1 MVPNW
6 LIHRRMVGHG
16 SAVIRH
22 DPNKKVARHMIALA
36 CLEGSWFMHAPQLVV
51 MQYRVGGTQDS
62 YVIVVF
68 PNSYARN
75 RMKQGTVIV
84 RKQTRTGFPGLRD
97 GTPKSERTSERR
109 LTQQLIRLSR
119 SPLSSFPSH
128 GLPCSTSLPS
138 SSKNNGAF
146 LSKQIKNSFLSA

>member
-1 MVPNW
+1 
-6 LIHRRMVGHG
+6 MVGHG

-22 DPNKKVARHMIALA
+22 DPNKKVAHHMIALA
-36 CLEGSWFMHAPQLVV
+36 CSERSWFMHAPQLVV
-51 MQYRVGGTQDS
+51 IQYRVGGTKDS
-62 YVIVVF
+62 NGSPVIVVF

-97 GTPKSERTSERR
+97 GTPKSERTSECR

-138 SSKNNGAF
+138 SSENNGAF
-146 LSKQIKNSFLSA
+146 LSKQIKNSF